1 MPWKGCKM
9 TLHIES
15 ALFTIM
21 IVLSAFF
28 AMSETA
34 LLSISRYKVRHWVE
48 KKKFGSSYVK
58 RLKDSPEIL
67 LSTILIGNNVV
78 NTAAAVI
85 ATSIALQVF
94 QHNAIGIA
102 TGVAT
107 FLILIVGDITPKS
120 IGANNNEILAPIVA
134 PVIWNLSIAIYPL
147 TKALEYFLKAI
158 NKLVGTK
165 KIPIITE
172 EELKTIVKASEEE
185 GSIKEIEKKMIQ
197 RIFDFDNTPVS
208 DVMTRKKSIVYVSSD
223 MQIKDVLQ
231 LPTAKMYSRFPVYE
245 KNKENIIGTLYLKDT
260 LKFVK
265 EGKFDVPIKDIMKKP
280 FFVFENKKMDTIL
293 LLFQNNKQHMAIV
306 IDEKAHVVGL
316 VTIENILEEIVG
328 EIIDESDKLN
338 PSITEFSKNEWIV
351 KGSSEIEEVNAKTG
365 ISIKKADYIDLDG
378 FILATLGKAPK
389 VGDVIEHQGYRIIME
404 DVQGKKVVQA
414 KVVKG

>member
-1 MPWKGCKM
+1 M

-15 ALFTIM
+15 TLLGIM

-28 AMSETA
+28 ATSETA
-34 LLSISRYKVRHWVE
+34 LLSISKYKVRHWVE
-48 KKKFGSSYVK
+48 KKKFGSTYVK
-58 RLKDSPEIL
+58 KLKDSPEIL
-67 LSTILIGNNVV
+67 LSTILIGNNLV
-78 NTAAAVI
+78 NTAAAAI
-85 ATSIALQVF
+85 ATSISLQIF

-107 FLILIVGDITPKS
+107 FLILIFGDMIPKS
-120 IGANNNEILAPIVA
+120 IGTNNNEILAPIVA
-134 PVIWNLSIAIYPL
+134 PVIWNISIAIYPI
-147 TKALEYFLKAI
+147 TKALEYFLKGI

-165 KIPIITE
+165 KIQIITE
-172 EELKTIVKASEEE
+172 EELKSIVKASEEE

-208 DVMTRKKSIVYVSSD
+208 DVMTRKKSIVYVNSE

-231 LPTAKMYSRFPVYE
+231 LPTAKMYSRFPVYD
-245 KNKENIIGTLYLKDT
+245 KSKENIVGLLYLKDM

-265 EGKFDVPIKDIMKKP
+265 DGKYDIAVKQIMRKP
-280 FFVFENKKMDTIL
+280 FFVFENKKMDTML
-293 LLFQNNKQHMAIV
+293 RLFQNRKQHMAIV
-306 IDEKAHVVGL
+306 IDEMAHVVGL

-338 PSITEFSKNEWIV
+338 PSIMQFSKNEWVV

-365 ISIKKADYIDLDG
+365 IAIKKADFVDLDS
-378 FILATLGKAPK
+378 FILATLGRAPK
-389 VGDVIEHQGYRIIME
+389 VSDVIEYQGYNIIME
-404 DVQGKKVVQA
+404 DVQGKKVLSARIV
-414 KVVKG
+414 KV